1 MWVEILARWK
11 LALLT
16 KNIESFF
23 INSYENRNEMRTT
36 YSRLNDIAKFTEW
49 LEMKADQETS
59 SIDPGQ
65 IPLSIGGY

>member
-11 LALLT
+11 QALLT

-59 SIDPGQ
+59 SIAPGQ
-65 IPLSIGGY
+65 IPFSIGGY